1 MQRAGEKSQMTWIAL
16 ASGVLGVVAA
26 FLLFWMIFLSVGLG
40 IVAVVLGVVVLRR
53 SGNDVGGKLA
63 AAAVALGVVAILGTA
78 GSIVVSSG
86 GEDYGRKC
94 ALDPSDSDC

>member
-1 MQRAGEKSQMTWIAL
+1 MRQAGEKSQMAGLAL

-26 FLLFWMIFLSVGLG
+26 FALFWIIFLPVGLG
-40 IVAVVLGVVVLRR
+40 IVAVVLGVLVLRR
-53 SGNDVGGKLA
+53 SGNDVRGKLA

-94 ALDPSDSDC
+94 ALDPSDSDY

>member
-1 MQRAGEKSQMTWIAL
+1 MQQAGEKSQMAWIAL

-26 FLLFWMIFLSVGLG
+26 FLLFWMIVLSVGLG
-40 IVAVVLGVVVLRR
+40 IVAVVLGVLVLRR

-78 GSIVVSSG
+78 GSIAVSSG